1 MRHSPR
7 FSVVLQLA
15 VIALGA
21 ALAATGTASNQASLP
36 TVRNLLRTIA
46 QTTDA
51 EWAAINRGEAIA
63 KVLPTDAREIAVA
76 GAIRIAASSERL
88 IARYREIEN
97 LKRSAIVLDLGRFSK
112 PPRPSDLASAKI
124 EEYNLDLRDCRPG
137 ECRVRLS
144 EADIARFHSEV
155 DWRAANWR
163 ERSRSVWMDV
173 LAGYAA
179 GFARDGRRALPTFA
193 NKHEPLSVPAELS
206 LVVDRFAFVGEI
218 APAFLPY
225 LREFGP
231 NLPEGANQLLY
242 WSKEDFG
249 VRPVM
254 RLSHQTIYRPAGSQT
269 ILVATNQIYAD
280 HYLDA
285 GLTVTLA
292 IDAAEA
298 GGGPAFYMVSVNR
311 ARTRSLTGFM
321 RSFVRSAVQ
330 GRSRDALQKILAS
343 TKASLEQTAR

>member
-7 FSVVLQLA
+7 FSFVLQLA

-155 DWRAANWR
+155 DWRL
-163 ERSRSVWMDV
+163 D
-173 LAGYAA
+173 
-179 GFARDGRRALPTFA
+179 
-193 NKHEPLSVPAELS
+193 H
-206 LVVDRFAFVGEI
+206 RF
-218 APAFLPY
+218 L
-225 LREFGP
+225 
-231 NLPEGANQLLY
+231 
-242 WSKEDFG
+242 
-249 VRPVM
+249 
-254 RLSHQTIYRPAGSQT
+254 
-269 ILVATNQIYAD
+269 
-280 HYLDA
+280 
-285 GLTVTLA
+285 
-292 IDAAEA
+292 
-298 GGGPAFYMVSVNR
+298 
-311 ARTRSLTGFM
+311 
-321 RSFVRSAVQ
+321 
-330 GRSRDALQKILAS
+330 
-343 TKASLEQTAR
+343 